1 MSDVH
6 RVLSPPAL
14 LSSCRITCPR
24 LLSRSQSIHLISGLP
39 LVLLS
44 CFPSILVFSKDP
56 CPLTMSPKQNGCSL
70 VISATSDVTGLI
82 CSRTH
87 PFFFFFWSSL
97 PTPFQMNHFFFFLSA
112 SFTVR
117 KNMERRN
124 GFLWAKVSDRS
135 AFYLPVR
142 LICTQS
148 TSHET
153 LG

>member
-97 PTPFQMNHFFFFLSA
+97 PTPFQMNHFFFFPYQPPSLSGRIWRDGMV
-112 SFTVR
+112 SYGQRCQTGVR
-117 KNMERRN
+117 
-124 GFLWAKVSDRS
+124 FISQCV
-135 AFYLPVR
+135 
-142 LICTQS
+142 
-148 TSHET
+148 
-153 LG
+153 